1 MSDPT
6 RIAYLGGEA
15 EAAGF
20 ALAGLDAHAP
30 RAGEERE
37 AFAAVRATAQVV
49 LLGAALAGRLPRAA
63 LEAALA
69 ARSPLTMVMS
79 EDTPLAGLPDPVER
93 ARHLLGMDT

>member
-30 RAGEERE
+30 RAGEER
-37 AFAAVRATAQVV
+37 
-49 LLGAALAGRLPRAA
+49 
-63 LEAALA
+63 
-69 ARSPLTMVMS
+69 
-79 EDTPLAGLPDPVER
+79 
-93 ARHLLGMDT
+93 